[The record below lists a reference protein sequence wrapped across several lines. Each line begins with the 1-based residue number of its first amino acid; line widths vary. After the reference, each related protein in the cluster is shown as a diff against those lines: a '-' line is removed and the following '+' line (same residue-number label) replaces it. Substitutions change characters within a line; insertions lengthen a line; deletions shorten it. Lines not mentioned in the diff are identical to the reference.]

1 MQLAVGAPSGQQEAH
16 CTVLGNI
23 STRPIRVNG
32 AALAAPWSALNI
44 VA

>member
-1 MQLAVGAPSGQQEAH
+1 VLRTDNEIAH

-23 STRPIRVNG
+23 SSQPIWLND
-32 AALAAPWSALNI
+32 APLADPWAALNI